1 MDTQKLSNGRHNRTL
16 SCNVAEI
23 LTRRIVSGEYPVRS
37 KLPTER
43 LLSEEFGV
51 NRHAVREA
59 LKRLEAIG
67 LVEIKH
73 GSGIYVQPLHLTAG
87 IEIFDAM
94 LFHIDGSIDPIILS
108 NMLDFR
114 RHVMT
119 NLTQLSVERRKPREL
134 GRICRV
140 IDDICFNRRKGL
152 LEDEAALYYSLF
164 ENIAAATQN
173 RIYSLVFIT
182 LSQVF
187 RNIRSALSDKLPDD
201 RIGTEDLMKLRE
213 AFERSDKEAV
223 TEIIS
228 RWLNIMETALAPYCV
243 PADSGQQEL

>member
-1 MDTQKLSNGRHNRTL
+1 MDGNILSDGRHNRTL

-43 LLSEEFGV
+43 LLSEEFKV

-87 IEIFDAM
+87 VEIFDAM
-94 LFHIDGSIDPIILS
+94 LFTADGSVEPNFLS

-114 RHVMT
+114 RHVMIS
-119 NLTQLSVERRKPREL
+119 LAQLAAERRKPREL
-134 GRICRV
+134 GRICRI

-152 LEDEAALYYSLF
+152 LEDEMALGYRLF
-164 ENIAAATQN
+164 EQIAAANQN
-173 RIYSLVFIT
+173 RVYTLVFVT

-187 RNIRSALSDKLPDD
+187 RNIRIALAKKLPEDN
-201 RIGTEDLMKLRE
+201 ISTEDLVKLRE
-213 AFERSDKEAV
+213 AFERADKVAV
-223 TEIIS
+223 GDIIS
-228 RWLNIMETALAPYCV
+228 RWLNIMEEALKPFTV
-243 PADSGQQEL
+243 SEDSQQGA

>member
-1 MDTQKLSNGRHNRTL
+1 M
-16 SCNVAEI
+16 AEI
-23 LTRRIVSGEYPVRS
+23 LTRRIVSGEYQVRS

-94 LFHIDGSIDPIILS
+94 LFRMDGSLDPTILS

-114 RHVMT
+114 RHVMI
-119 NLTQLSVERRKPREL
+119 NLTELSVQRRKPREL

-140 IDDICFNRRKGL
+140 IDDICFNRRKNL
-152 LEDEAALYYSLF
+152 MEDEGELFYNLF

-173 RIYSLVFIT
+173 RVYSLVFIT

-187 RNIRSALSDKLPDD
+187 RNIRASLSDRLPDD
-201 RIGTEDLMKLRE
+201 RFGTEDLMKLRE
-213 AFERSDKEAV
+213 AFERSDKEAIS
-223 TEIIS
+223 EIIS
-228 RWLNIMETALAPYCV
+228 RWLSVMETALAPYCV
-243 PADSGQQEL
+243 PEENNPQE

>member
-1 MDTQKLSNGRHNRTL
+1 
-16 SCNVAEI
+16 VAEI
-23 LTRRIVSGEYPVRS
+23 LTRRIVSGEYQVRS

-94 LFHIDGSIDPIILS
+94 LFRMDGTLDPVILS

-114 RHVMT
+114 RHVMI
-119 NLTQLSVERRKPREL
+119 NLTELSVQRRKPRQL

-140 IDDICFNRRKGL
+140 IDDICFNRRKNL
-152 LEDEAALYYSLF
+152 MEDEGELFYNLF

-173 RIYSLVFIT
+173 RVYSLVFIT

-187 RNIRSALSDKLPDD
+187 RNIRATLSDRLPDD
-201 RIGTEDLMKLRE
+201 RFGTEDLMKLRE

-223 TEIIS
+223 SEIIS
-228 RWLNIMETALAPYCV
+228 RWLSVMETALAPYCV
-243 PADSGQQEL
+243 PEENSPQE

>member
-1 MDTQKLSNGRHNRTL
+1 MDMNNLTDGRHNRTL

-23 LTRRIVSGEYPVRS
+23 LTRRIVAGEYPVRT

-43 LLSEEFGV
+43 LLSEEFKV

-87 IEIFDAM
+87 VEIFDAM
-94 LFHIDGSIDPIILS
+94 LFRADGSVEPSFLS

-114 RHVMT
+114 RHVMINT
-119 NLTQLSVERRKPREL
+119 TQLAAERRKPREL
-134 GRICRV
+134 GRICRI
-140 IDDICFNRRKGL
+140 IDDIVFNRRKGL
-152 LEDEAALYYSLF
+152 LEDETALGYALF
-164 ENIAAATQN
+164 EQIAAATQN
-173 RIYSLVFIT
+173 RVYTLVFVT

-187 RNIRSALSDKLPDD
+187 RNIRAALSKDLPDD
-201 RIGTEDLMKLRE
+201 SISTDDLLRLRE
-213 AFERSDKEAV
+213 AFERSDKVVV
-223 TEIIS
+223 TDIIS
-228 RWLNIMETALAPYCV
+228 NWLQIMEEALAPFCV
-243 PADSGQQEL
+243 AGEDRVGQ